1 MYKILIVE
9 DEKDTAAPVQEALKL
24 YGYDADIASDGEK
37 GVEMF
42 RKKAYDLVLLDLKMP
57 KLTGEEVLKQI
68 RKMDPY
74 VYVIIYTNYGDF
86 EEVKELA
93 NMGIDGYINK
103 GPEAELGKLIDM
115 IREKLEPLDAE
126 EMRELLES
134 MDDFPRG

>member
-1 MYKILIVE
+1 MCVE
-9 DEKDTAAPVQEALKL
+9 DEKDTAVPVQEALKL

-42 RKKAYDLVLLDLKMP
+42 HKKAYDLVLLDLKMP

-126 EMRELLES
+126 EMKELLES